1 MVRLRNRIA
10 IVLLVVST
18 VACGSPGTAGQPAG
32 DASLAADRAA
42 IDGVRNAYVAAWNAT
57 SADRIAALYTD
68 SAVVLYPNK
77 PAIKDR
83 DGIRAYFA
91 SFFAA
96 YARQDFK
103 LDSIEIEVAGS
114 WAFDR
119 GTYQLKA
126 ASSAVGDAIEDH
138 GKYLVIL
145 TRQADGS
152 WKIARDMDNTDRP
165 LVPTIQGRT

>member
-10 IVLLVVST
+10 IGLLVVST
-18 VACGSPGTAGQPAG
+18 IACGSPGADGQPAS
-32 DASLAADRAA
+32 DASLVRDRAA

-77 PAIKDR
+77 PAIAGTN
-83 DGIRAYFA
+83 GIRAYFA

-103 LDSIEIEVAGS
+103 LESIEIEVAGS

-119 GTYQLKA
+119 GTYHLKA
-126 ASSAVGDAIEDH
+126 ASSAGGDSIEDH

-145 TRQADGS
+145 SRQADGS
-152 WKIARDMDNTDRP
+152 WKIARDMDNTDQP
-165 LVPTIQGRT
+165 LASTIQGRT